1 MPNLIQC
8 EIATGISKGD
18 TILLPRISLRAP
30 ESSGYPFQFQ
40 RMQFPIKLCF
50 AMTVNKS
57 QGQTLQE
64 VGIYIR
70 QPCFSHGQLYVAFS
84 RARKASK
91 IWVVDE
97 NSQNDCSQPPRTT
110 NVVSYDLLKK
120 AGIIPGLAIVY
131 SKYIPQLLCLQL
143 LFVSSNTIL
152 RLCFFSTD
160 NDR

>member
-1 MPNLIQC
+1 MSNLIQC
-8 EIATGISKGD
+8 EIATGFSKGELV
-18 TILLPRISLRAP
+18 LLPRISLRAP

-50 AMTVNKS
+50 AMTINKS

-91 IWVVDE
+91 IWVLDE
-97 NSQNDCSQPPRTT
+97 NSQKDLSQPPCTT
-110 NVVSYDLLKK
+110 NVVSYDLLKR
-120 AGIIPGLAIVY
+120 AGIIPGLEIAY
-131 SKYIPQLLCLQL
+131 SKYISQ
-143 LFVSSNTIL
+143 
-152 RLCFFSTD
+152 
-160 NDR
+160 